1 MVISPLILKIQFLI
15 LFILFYPLR
24 VLAINNTNKES
35 SDMSTRSIAKI
46 VTANEQAEGAGAR
59 VRRSIGIMNQR
70 NFDPFLMFDHFSS
83 AGTNGFPEHP
93 HRGQET
99 ILRCQLPMLTVL
111 QLLGCNC
118 GSICQII

>member
-1 MVISPLILKIQFLI
+1 MI

-35 SDMSTRSIAKI
+35 LDMSTRSIAKI

-70 NFDPFLMFDHFSS
+70 NFDPFLMFDHF
-83 AGTNGFPEHP
+83 P
-93 HRGQET
+93 
-99 ILRCQLPMLTVL
+99 VL
-111 QLLGCNC
+111 VLM
-118 GSICQII
+118 GSQNIHIEVKKLSH

>member
-59 VRRSIGIMNQR
+59 VRRSIGIMNQKK
-70 NFDPFLMFDHFSS
+70 F
-83 AGTNGFPEHP
+83 
-93 HRGQET
+93 
-99 ILRCQLPMLTVL
+99 
-111 QLLGCNC
+111 
-118 GSICQII
+118 